1 MKTWVI
7 VLIVLGVLLGGC
19 AAGCAALILT
29 TVSEIQDSYG
39 SNYDL
44 RGEVEGCEE
53 NNYFVFSENYGAEES
68 VRQIYVKCGD
78 ERTYSVEELDVYAG
92 DFDVEVSEITNSTFT
107 EKLREKAQQDIG
119 YS

>member
-19 AAGCAALILT
+19 AVGCAALILT
-29 TVSEIQDSYG
+29 TVSEIQDSYD

-44 RGEVEGCEE
+44 RGEIEGCEE
-53 NNYFVFSENYGAEES
+53 NNYFVFSANYGDEES
-68 VRQIYVKCGD
+68 VRQIYVKCSD

-92 DFDVEVSEITNSTFT
+92 DFDVEVSEISNSTFV
-107 EKLREKAQQDIG
+107 EKFREKAMQDRG